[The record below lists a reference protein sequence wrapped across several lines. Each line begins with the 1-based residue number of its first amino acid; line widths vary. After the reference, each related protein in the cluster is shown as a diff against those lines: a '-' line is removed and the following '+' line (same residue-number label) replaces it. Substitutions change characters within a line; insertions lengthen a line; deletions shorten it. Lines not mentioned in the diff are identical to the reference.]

1 MTMKSKKIE
10 DIAIHAV
17 KDFFLPCDTIEMFI
31 ASNDKEP
38 TWDGHFYL
46 YNDGDGRKEHLI
58 GRVAAQIKGKTIKQ
72 FKEKGFKYPVDMAD
86 LKSYLHEGTF
96 YIVIQE
102 KDLETKIFYR
112 DLTPVL
118 VRNIIKAHKGQKSA
132 RILMLPFPESYK
144 EAENYLRQFLIDCRM
159 QTSFADAEPFTFEN
173 LKTYGITAFF
183 FTKAIKDKTIPS
195 MIAVTQKPL
204 YVYANIGDKI
214 KVPLGNGPMEM
225 AFSKDVPS
233 AVSVNGKTY
242 YSHYKSKIEK
252 GHATLYIGNCLAL
265 TIKPKDDGTTS
276 FSFKFETNIGCL
288 RNAVRDAEFISTL
301 AKYKAIKIGGKELVI
316 PQDFNQDFIDYWK
329 DRFENWNA
337 LQQTLEIL
345 HIKEDFDLN
354 LITEKD
360 DTTANVLISMIKDKK
375 EMSLKLKG
383 TSIINLKLANIYI
396 RLLAIKL
403 KSGKYRLFNY
413 FDQSVGI
420 RSYYQYPDGKFQES
434 IYSSVDAKALVECS
448 NIIYDEVIPS
458 FEEIEGKNPHVYER
472 ANYFGLHLL
481 NASDE
486 INDNETRRRDYL
498 QCAETIFSWIMGRDA
513 KNKSLY
519 LINIMQVH
527 KKLGLLSDK
536 DKESLNAMLANND
549 ERNSVKFGASLILG
563 DIKSAQTYWNKL
575 DDNDH
580 KAAKEWPIWK
590 LADGKINE

>member
-1 MTMKSKKIE
+1 MKSKKIE

-72 FKEKGFKYPVDMAD
+72 FKEKDFKYPVNMAD
-86 LKSYLHEGTF
+86 LKAYLHEGTF

-159 QTSFADAEPFTFEN
+159 QTSFADAEPFTFED
-173 LKTYGITAFF
+173 LKTYGITAFS

-214 KVPLGNGPMEM
+214 KVPLGDGPMEM
-225 AFSKDVPS
+225 AFAKDVPS
-233 AVSVNGKTY
+233 AISVNGKTY
-242 YSHYKSKIEK
+242 YTHYKSKIEK
-252 GHATLYIGNCLAL
+252 GHATLYIGNCL
-265 TIKPKDDGTTS
+265 TVTVEPKADGITYL
-276 FSFKFETNIGCL
+276 SFKFETNIKSL
-288 RNAVRDAEFISTL
+288 RNAVKDAEFIYTL
-301 AKYKAIKIGGKELVI
+301 SQYKAIKIGAKELVI
-316 PQDFNQDFIDYWK
+316 PQEFNQKFIDYWK

-345 HIKEDFDLN
+345 NIKEDLDLN

-498 QCAETIFSWIMGRDA
+498 QCAGTIFSWVMGRDA

-527 KKLGLLSDK
+527 NKLGLLSDK
-536 DKESLNAMLANND
+536 DKESLNEMLANND
-549 ERNSVKFGASLILG
+549 ERDSVKFGTSLILG

>member
-1 MTMKSKKIE
+1 MKSKKIE

-58 GRVAAQIKGKTIKQ
+58 GRVAAQIKGKTINQ

-86 LKSYLHEGTF
+86 LKAYLHEGTF

-159 QTSFADAEPFTFEN
+159 QTSFADAEPFTFED
-173 LKTYGITAFF
+173 LKTYGITAFS

-214 KVPLGNGPMEM
+214 KVPLGDGPMEM
-225 AFSKDVPS
+225 AIATDVSS

-242 YSHYKSKIEK
+242 YTHYTSKIEK
-252 GHATLYIGNCLAL
+252 GHATLYIGKCL
-265 TIKPKDDGTTS
+265 TVTMEPKLDGITS
-276 FSFKFETNIGCL
+276 FSFKFETNIKNL
-288 RNAVRDAEFISTL
+288 RNAVKDAEFIYTL
-301 AKYKAIKIGGKELVI
+301 SQYKAIKIGAKELVI
-316 PQDFNQDFIDYWK
+316 PQEFNQKFIDYWK

-345 HIKEDFDLN
+345 NIKEDLDLN

-413 FDQSVGI
+413 FDRSVGI
-420 RSYYQYPDGKFQES
+420 RSFYQYPDGKYQES
-434 IYSSVDAKALVECS
+434 VYSSVDAKDLEECS
-448 NIIYDEVIPS
+448 NINVDDVIPS
-458 FEEIEGKNPHVYER
+458 FEEIEDKNPHVYER

-486 INDNETRRRDYL
+486 IKDNETRRRGYL
-498 QCAETIFSWIMGRDA
+498 QCAETVFSWVMGRDA

-527 KKLGLLSDK
+527 NKLGLLSDK
-536 DKESLNAMLANND
+536 DKDSLNTMLANND
-549 ERNSVKFGASLILG
+549 ERDSVKFGASLILG

>member
-1 MTMKSKKIE
+1 MKSKKIE

-86 LKSYLHEGTF
+86 LKAYLHEGTF

-159 QTSFADAEPFTFEN
+159 QTSFADAEPFTFED
-173 LKTYGITAFF
+173 LKTYGITAFS

-214 KVPLGNGPMEM
+214 KVPLGDGPMEM
-225 AFSKDVPS
+225 TFAKDVPS
-233 AVSVNGKTY
+233 AISVNGKTY
-242 YSHYKSKIEK
+242 YTHYKSKIEK
-252 GHATLYIGNCLAL
+252 GHATLYIGNCLAV
-265 TIKPKDDGTTS
+265 TIEPKDDGITS
-276 FSFKFETNIGCL
+276 ISYKFETNIKSL
-288 RNAVRDAEFISTL
+288 RNAVNDANFITNL
-301 AKYKAIKIGGKELVI
+301 AKYKAITIGSKELVI
-316 PQDFNQDFIDYWK
+316 PQNFNQNFIDYWI

-337 LQQTLEIL
+337 LQQTLDIL
-345 HIKEDFDLN
+345 NIKEDFDLN

-413 FDQSVGI
+413 FDRSVGI
-420 RSYYQYPDGKFQES
+420 RGYYQYPDGKFQES
-434 IYSSVDAKALVECS
+434 IYSSVDAKDLEECS
-448 NIIYDEVIPS
+448 NINFDDVIPS

-472 ANYFGLHLL
+472 ANYFGLYLL
-481 NASDE
+481 NASDD

-498 QCAETIFSWIMGRDA
+498 QCAETIFSWVMGRDA

-527 KKLGLLSDK
+527 NKLGLLSDK
-536 DKESLNAMLANND
+536 DKESLNEMLANND
-549 ERNSVKFGASLILG
+549 ERDSVKFGASLIFG